1 MMWAASGIRRRA
13 YVLKRKPARNFYL
26 LSTLH
31 CAIEVISCVPYDRS
45 LPLAE
50 SASMSC
56 FISSSPI
63 TNSVKPQLE
72 HTTSGGNTNTGD
84 LRKSLKSG
92 KWMQI
97 SAGNVF

>member
-1 MMWAASGIRRRA
+1 
-13 YVLKRKPARNFYL
+13 
-26 LSTLH
+26 
-31 CAIEVISCVPYDRS
+31 
-45 LPLAE
+45 
-50 SASMSC
+50 MSC